1 MVKTKKA
8 NKNDKLIGYMMY
20 AVSVGM
26 PMTDIPQLIQIFS
39 TKVATGLSAS
49 AWVMYAAFGVVPLM
63 YAISN
68 KLKPLIIS
76 NVLWMIV
83 DAAMIYG
90 IFRYSPH
97 LIPHS
102 YDRLLLLNNIGKF
115 INQIGIFLLSLSF
128 AIFAADLINVE
139 KRIKHGK

>member
-1 MVKTKKA
+1 MTKTKKA
-8 NKNDKLIGYMMY
+8 NKNDKMIGYMMY

-26 PMTDIPQLIQIFS
+26 PMTNIPQLVQIFS
-39 TKVATGLSAS
+39 TKVSTGLSAS
-49 AWVMYAAFGVVPLM
+49 SWVMYAAFGVVPLL

-76 NVLWMIV
+76 NILWMVV

-90 IFRYSPH
+90 IFRYNPH

-102 YDRLLLLNNIGKF
+102 YDRLLLINNIGKF
-115 INQIGIFLLSLSF
+115 INQTGIFLLSISF
-128 AIFAADLINVE
+128 AIFAADFISVE
-139 KRIKHGK
+139 KGMKHGS